1 MHVRP
6 QHTYRIMGFKSH
18 INPAW
23 RQKLL
28 AIGLLPG
35 STLEV
40 VRVAPLGDPIQI
52 RIRRV
57 SFAVRLADLAN
68 INLENVSV

>member
-35 STLEV
+35 SILEV

-52 RIRRV
+52 IIRRV
-57 SFAVRLADLAN
+57 SFAVRQADLAN
-68 INLENVSV
+68 INLENISV

>member
-28 AIGLLPG
+28 AIGMLPG
-35 STLEV
+35 STIEV

-57 SFAVRLADLAN
+57 SFAVRQADLAN
-68 INLENVSV
+68 INLEKVSV

>member
-57 SFAVRLADLAN
+57 SFAVRQTDLAN